1 MTTPADPSA
10 VDAEIARLMAALSSG
25 SPTLAD
31 IKTAVKLARPKRV
44 PKEKPPA
51 TAKRPAWMARALG
64 RFNAT
69 RTRLAQY
76 ERDITSTAMHAQIT
90 AKAHIHG
97 ERMSLAC
104 MVRDYARDIPE
115 IAAAGL
121 TEWAANFLA
130 EHAQARQQWEAR
142 TSPTKPV
149 R

>member
-1 MTTPADPSA
+1 MS
-10 VDAEIARLMAALSSG
+10 
-25 SPTLAD
+25 
-31 IKTAVKLARPKRV
+31 
-44 PKEKPPA
+44 
-51 TAKRPAWMARALG
+51 RALG

-121 TEWAANFLA
+121 TVWATSYLA
-130 EHAQARQQWEAR
+130 ELEAARRETEERTARHATEHE
-142 TSPTKPV
+142 
-149 R
+149 